1 MCNMCTCHILQFTDT
16 EFSLGDEVVVL
27 ILDST
32 NRICSKWKGPYEIIE
47 KKLSHSFAVKLSD
60 GSVRHLHQ
68 NKLLKYVQPIRTME
82 IIYEMNEEFEEVQHA
97 LVEQE

>member
-1 MCNMCTCHILQFTDT
+1 M
-16 EFSLGDEVVVL
+16 
-27 ILDST
+27 
-32 NRICSKWKGPYEIIE
+32 
-47 KKLSHSFAVKLSD
+47 KLSDGSVAVNISD

-68 NKLLKYVQPIRTME
+68 NKLLKYIQPIRTME